1 MRELLFEVGTEEIPA
16 RLLRGAR
23 QELCQRLEEG
33 LEALGLEFHNIHG
46 YATPR
51 RLAVVAAVAERQ
63 PDRTAEMLGPPWA
76 AAFDKDGRPTAAAE
90 GFAKRHGV
98 AVDALE
104 RRPGDK
110 GDRIGLTVHTPG
122 RPATELLPELL
133 TACIGK
139 LTWPKAM
146 RWGSRRE
153 TFIRPVHWIV
163 ALFDGQVLPL
173 EWAGVSSGNL
183 TRGHRFMAPEP
194 FEVHTA
200 LSWLEGL
207 RERYVEPDPA
217 VREKRVEDGAA
228 RLAAD
233 VDGVAALDEALLEEV
248 GGIVEWPVPLLGN
261 FEAAYLELPKSVITT
276 PMTVHQRYIPIV
288 DSSGALTRHFIII
301 AGVEATDP
309 SVVSAGNGRV
319 LRARLSDARFF
330 FEQDSRRSLQWFV
343 DKLEERVFLQGLGT
357 MRARALRLEALSRRL
372 VATLAPTDAA
382 APELAARAGLLA
394 KADLA
399 SDMVGEF
406 AQLQGEMG
414 MEYARRAGEHPE
426 VAAAIFEHYRPRS
439 ATDDIPQSTIGR
451 AVALA
456 DKLDALVGCFSL
468 GLEPTGSAD
477 PYALRRQALGVIRIL
492 EEAEPA
498 PGIAAVLDIT
508 RDVYGATLASDW
520 APVRERLLEFFR
532 GRMKSAL
539 GQDYTADLAEAVLAV
554 GFDDP
559 ADARGRLEALFA
571 MKRTEG
577 WDALAAAVKRVR
589 KIVEDSQPGPL
600 DPSTLSEPSER
611 ALYDAWSL
619 VERAATAQL
628 DQGEYA
634 GAVEGLATLGPA
646 IDRFFTDI
654 LVMSDVP
661 AERARRLALLA
672 SVDGLFHRI
681 AAFDRVST

>member
-1 MRELLFEVGTEEIPA
+1 MRELLFELGTEEIPA

-33 LEALGLEFHNIHG
+33 LEAIGLEFQNIHG

-51 RLAVVAAVAERQ
+51 RLAVVAAIAERQ
-63 PDRTAEMLGPPWA
+63 PDRTAEMLGPPYQA
-76 AAFDKDGRPTAAAE
+76 AYDKDGNPTAAAE
-90 GFAKRHGV
+90 GFARRHGV
-98 AVDALE
+98 SVDALE
-104 RRPGDK
+104 RRASDK
-110 GDRIGLTVHTPG
+110 GDRIGVTVHTPG
-122 RPATELLPELL
+122 RDTTELLPELL
-133 TACIGK
+133 VSCIDK

-153 TFIRPVHWIV
+153 NFIRPVHWIV
-163 ALFDGQVLPL
+163 ALFDGAVLPL
-173 EWAGVSSGNL
+173 SWGGVRSGNT

-207 RERYVEPDPA
+207 REHFVEPDAA
-217 VREKRVEDGAA
+217 VREERVETGAA

-233 VDGVAALDEALLEEV
+233 VDGIPALDEALLEEV

-261 FEAAYLELPKSVITT
+261 FEASYLELPKSVITT
-276 PMTVHQRYIPIV
+276 PMTVHQRYIPIL
-288 DSSGALTRHFIII
+288 DSAGALTRHFIIV
-301 AGVEATDP
+301 AGTEATDP

-319 LRARLSDARFF
+319 LRARLADARFF
-330 FEQDSRRSLQWFV
+330 FEQDTRRSLDWFV

-357 MRARALRLEALSRRL
+357 MRARATRLETLSRDL
-372 VATLAPTDAA
+372 VATLAPDDGA

-414 MEYARRAGEHPE
+414 MEYALRAGEHPQ
-426 VAAAIFEHYRPRS
+426 VATAIFEHYRPRS
-439 ATDDIPQSTIGR
+439 ATDEIPESTIGR

-498 PGIAAVLDIT
+498 PGIAEVLDIA
-508 RDVYGATLASDW
+508 RDAYGTGLAAGW

-532 GRMKSAL
+532 GRMKAAL
-539 GQDYTADLAEAVLAV
+539 AQDYTADFAEAVLAV

-589 KIVEDSQPGPL
+589 KIVEDTAPTKL
-600 DPSTLSEPSER
+600 DPASLTDPAER
-611 ALYDAWSL
+611 ALYEAWFA
-619 VERAATAQL
+619 VERAATANL
-628 DQGEYA
+628 DAGEYA
-634 GAVEGLATLGPA
+634 DALEGLATLGPA
-646 IDRFFTDI
+646 IAQFFEEV
-654 LVMSDVP
+654 LVMSEVP
-661 AERARRLALLA
+661 AERSRRLALLA
-672 SVDGLFHRI
+672 GVDGLFHRI